1 MPTNKSENLVPIDQ
15 ILFMI
20 QRYLRENG
28 LIAKSAVP
36 KPDERDPILSTW
48 LKEHSLKG
56 LPAPWGA
63 DRWRD
68 NDWEVA
74 QICGRDGLLS
84 AELVRLIRHF
94 ANEYTAEEI
103 YRRICA
109 NDVGQV
115 LRVLDGQAYTRVD

>member
-56 LPAPWGA
+56 LP
-63 DRWRD
+63 D
-68 NDWEVA
+68 
-74 QICGRDGLLS
+74 
-84 AELVRLIRHF
+84 
-94 ANEYTAEEI
+94 
-103 YRRICA
+103 YRYYWHP
-109 NDVGQV
+109 
-115 LRVLDGQAYTRVD
+115 L